1 MVNLAHLLGKPN
13 LTEEI
18 ISMAQDSPSSL
29 SQEALTIAHLQ
40 GVQERRQEERML
52 AFCQV
57 FDMEG
62 ELVGVSFDLTRN
74 GICVSVPND
83 WPQDTDFTVKLRR
96 MDNEAL
102 PTITIKLT
110 PMWRQ
115 SRNESFDEIG
125 GKIIEVDC
133 PEAFSTFL
141 QYCQQAGPSGLVER
155 PTS

>member
-1 MVNLAHLLGKPN
+1 
-13 LTEEI
+13 
-18 ISMAQDSPSSL
+18 MAQDSPPSI
-29 SQEALTIAHLQ
+29 SQGATTIAHLQ
-40 GVQERRQEERML
+40 GIQERREEERIL

-57 FDMEG
+57 FDMAG

-83 WPQDTDFTVKLRR
+83 WPQDRDFSLKLRR
-96 MDNEAL
+96 MDNEDL
-102 PTITIKLT
+102 PTITIKIT

-133 PEAFSTFL
+133 LLLFF
-141 QYCQQAGPSGLVER
+141 PS
-155 PTS
+155 PWT

>member
-1 MVNLAHLLGKPN
+1 
-13 LTEEI
+13 
-18 ISMAQDSPSSL
+18 MAQDSPPPI

-40 GVQERRQEERML
+40 GVQDRRREERML

-62 ELVGVSFDLTRN
+62 ELVGVSFDLTRS

-83 WPQDTDFTVKLRR
+83 WPKDGDFVVKLRR

-102 PTITIKLT
+102 PTITVTVT
-110 PMWRQ
+110 PTWRQ
-115 SRNESFDEIG
+115 CRNESFDEIG

-141 QYCQQAGPSGLVER
+141 QYCQQAGPSGLLER
-155 PTS
+155 QTS

>member
-1 MVNLAHLLGKPN
+1 MAAEFPSPDS
-13 LTEEI
+13 EEV
-18 ISMAQDSPSSL
+18 
-29 SQEALTIAHLQ
+29 LTIAHLQ
-40 GVQERRQEERML
+40 GIQERRQEQRML

-57 FDMEG
+57 FNMAG
-62 ELVGVSFDLTRN
+62 ELVGVSFDLTRQ

-83 WPQDTDFTVKLRR
+83 WPQGSDFEVKLRR

-102 PTITIKLT
+102 PTITVKVN

-125 GKIIEVDC
+125 GKIIAVDS
-133 PEAFSTFL
+133 PEAFATFL

-155 PTS
+155 PNS

>member
-1 MVNLAHLLGKPN
+1 
-13 LTEEI
+13 
-18 ISMAQDSPSSL
+18 MAQDSPPSI

-40 GVQERRQEERML
+40 GIQERREQERML

-57 FDMEG
+57 FNMAG
-62 ELVGVSFDLTRN
+62 ELMGVSFDLTRN

-83 WPQDTDFTVKLRR
+83 WPQDRDFSVKLRR
-96 MDNEAL
+96 MDNEDL
-102 PTITIKLT
+102 PTITIKIT

-125 GKIIEVDC
+125 GKIIEVDS

-155 PTS
+155 QTP